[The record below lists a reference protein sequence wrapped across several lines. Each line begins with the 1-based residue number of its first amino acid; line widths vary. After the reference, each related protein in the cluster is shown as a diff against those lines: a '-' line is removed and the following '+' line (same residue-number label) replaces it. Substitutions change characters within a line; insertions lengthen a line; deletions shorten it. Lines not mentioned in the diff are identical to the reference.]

1 MADLSGVAT
10 AVAGVGVKYAC
21 CRVTSS
27 DLGDGHDVQL
37 QQGHLRGRRARIY
50 PRLDCLESDLPG
62 TVPVAP
68 GRCGGCWCWWLL
80 CLVCRQT
87 DKLRLPIV
95 DFRLFHVSRRHR
107 LRHAVVSPPPSKQ
120 APTLNGSRRY
130 TLQVYATDCHLD
142 LRSSVLLSSP
152 LRTLSPCTTILRQTD
167 YTYKSCAPSLRL
179 WLTHPN
185 CPSTQ
190 AHPTPNHTTA
200 AHHASRRARH
210 HQRLVQQDGGVAEQA
225 RRQEVFRERVQRDGK
240 PNGVHPM
247 GLYRDI

>member
-1 MADLSGVAT
+1 M
-10 AVAGVGVKYAC
+10 
-21 CRVTSS
+21 
-27 DLGDGHDVQL
+27 

-68 GRCGGCWCWWLL
+68 GRRGGCWCWWLL
-80 CLVCRQT
+80 LFGVQT

-95 DFRLFHVSRRHR
+95 DFDSTFHVSRRHR

-120 APTLNGSRRY
+120 APTLNGSRRF
-130 TLQVYATDCHLD
+130 TLQVYADRLPPSFKK
-142 LRSSVLLSSP
+142 RRFASSP
-152 LRTLSPCTTILRQTD
+152 LRALSPCTIILRQTNH
-167 YTYKSCAPSLRL
+167 TYIILVLRFL
-179 WLTHPN
+179 ITPLAHTPRL
-185 CPSTQ
+185 PSTQ
-190 AHPTPNHTTA
+190 APPAPNHTTA